1 MSVSV
6 FAGEPAAEPTRYS
19 VTFEKEIL
27 CEFSAALAAAF
38 WRYAAASG
46 IDRDDAENAYIKLM
60 DEAMLKC
67 YDIMNCDTLEALGA
81 TESRLR
87 DMKRILSEVSAEPPS
102 IRERLTAAKSRN
114 EETAKAEAERRS
126 EERGKN
132 KNTPER

>member
-6 FAGEPAAEPTRYS
+6 LAGEPATEPARYS

-46 IDRDDAENAYIKLM
+46 IDRSDNENAYVKLT

-67 YDIMNCDTLEALGA
+67 YDIMNCDTLEALSA
-81 TESRLR
+81 TENRLR
-87 DMKRILSEVSAEPPS
+87 DMERILSEVSPH
-102 IRERLTAAKSRN
+102 ERI
-114 EETAKAEAERRS
+114 
-126 EERGKN
+126 
-132 KNTPER
+132 